1 VDKILNKNNM
11 TAHSKYNTK
20 KGGKIAYNSNKHYA
34 NKNEGQVLRRI
45 MSRTGLSEE
54 EVRFHPQF
62 RKELSEAQVEGQ
74 KAKRTYSERWCHMII
89 KDACKETQLA
99 KEHPK
104 TIEVIDRILA
114 DRKSGSWGF
123 KRAFRF
129 TNPPENATI
138 LLRDYGKTYR

>member
-1 VDKILNKNNM
+1 MTSYDK
-11 TAHSKYNTK
+11 YGK
-20 KGGKIAYNSNKHYA
+20 KANKIAYNSNKHYA

-74 KAKRTYSERWCHMII
+74 KAKRSDAERWCHMII

-104 TIEVIDRILA
+104 TIEVIDRILEE
-114 DRKSGSWGF
+114 RKNGSWGARHYF
-123 KRAFRF
+123 KY
-129 TNPPENATI
+129 TPMPENANI
-138 LLRDYGKTYR
+138 LLRDYGKTYKK